1 MGKQKRITALMGG
14 DKKSNWESR
23 KINETWKDS
32 KKFWVMIKELLG
44 KKREVEEEAYVYSE
58 EGEKQEIMTC
68 EESFTQKWTN
78 HIYQK
83 LKKADFTFWYGKE
96 NQEGKKSS
104 WERKGK
110 WKRRLMYIVR
120 KERNRRL

>member
-1 MGKQKRITALMGG
+1 MGKQKRITALMTG

-44 KKREVEEEAYVYSE
+44 KNKEVEEEAYVYSE
-58 EGEKQEIMTC
+58 EGVKQEIMTC
-68 EESFTQKWTN
+68 EESFTQKWTT

-83 LKKADFTFWYGKE
+83 LKKADLTSGMVKRTKKELNPKWKKAGTGRPRYYGKSNHRGE
-96 NQEGKKSS
+96 
-104 WERKGK
+104 
-110 WKRRLMYIVR
+110 
-120 KERNRRL
+120 